1 MTGGQWEEKKKRR
14 LVDVDGAKI
23 QLDNNAIRIEIEKY
37 VNEIKKNHHTWGPK
51 VPWMSETSYSAIFQT
66 SCYICLYFTLN
77 TMVWHSYALVSTTAS
92 WQEGSGLS
100 LT

>member
-37 VNEIKKNHHTWGPK
+37 VNEIKKIMTLGDQR
-51 VPWMSETSYSAIFQT
+51 MSETSYSDIFQT

-100 LT
+100 ST